1 MVVRYQ
7 CIVFFCVWRPW
18 ETRAGEGKES
28 GVLAINLLTMY
39 TVLLRALSLLYNILL
54 AASIID
60 VSAIR

>member
-1 MVVRYQ
+1 ML
-7 CIVFFCVWRPW
+7 FFCVWRPW
-18 ETRAGEGKES
+18 ETRAREGKES
-28 GVLAINLLTMY
+28 SVLAINLLTMY